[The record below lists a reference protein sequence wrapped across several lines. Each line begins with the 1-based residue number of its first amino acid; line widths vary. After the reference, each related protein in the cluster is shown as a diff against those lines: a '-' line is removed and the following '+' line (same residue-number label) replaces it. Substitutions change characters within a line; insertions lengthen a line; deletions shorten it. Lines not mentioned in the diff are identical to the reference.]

1 MIFADLVLANSVR
14 GELKPMPVRALVDTG
29 SAHLCIPRSVQLQL
43 GLGRAEERQ
52 VMLPDGRS
60 TVVDYV
66 GPVVIGFGLRT
77 SYTGALVIG
86 EQVLLGTIALAD
98 LDLVVR
104 AREGDVAV
112 NSDSPNIAVS
122 GAAPHRNKA
131 SR

>member
-1 MIFADLVLANSVR
+1 MIYANLVIANPAR

-43 GLGRAEERQ
+43 GLTRLDERQ
-52 VMLPDGRS
+52 VVLPDGRS

-66 GPVVIGFGLRT
+66 GPVAIGFATRT
-77 SYTGALVIG
+77 SFAGALVIG

-104 AREGDVAV
+104 VREGDVVV
-112 NSDSPNIAVS
+112 NGDSPNIPVS
-122 GAAPHRNKA
+122 GALPQRNKA
-131 SR
+131 RR